1 MWAWIYT
8 ALEPLVASTLGCMQK
23 KLRKLSS
30 IIEQSIC
37 DILLQQ
43 QQHENSTAVQAG
55 QAPSPFE
62 LAMPPPPPP
71 IQKHP
76 KFVKRITSSIASAMR
91 RLTGRSKQ
99 SLGPVVTPGNHSL
112 QSLSHTL
119 YTNNLAAKKAAMHGE
134 GPPSANMPS
143 PRTAA
148 DGSMPSTSVAPGQD
162 AMPLSAASGQPQ
174 PTAAP
179 AAGVQSH
186 GRHSPRD
193 WAPPGPAVHATNSVS
208 QAYAMPAAPNHQ
220 PTSSNSV
227 SQATPMSDLSTP
239 LHLHINK
246 SPHWSQV
253 PSSDGMQP
261 MYPPNAASLTNSQA
275 SASKPH
281 VSAGHTRVLAG
292 GLSGAAGMVSTGQ
305 DFTTHSSKGGDGHN
319 TMVDL
324 PSGDSV
330 ALAGPPSEMQVRH
343 HSTLCSFG
351 IFHLDVLCSTLL
363 GPFTARL
370 TCQVEIA
377 SGALLCT
384 R

>member
-1 MWAWIYT
+1 MCACARMYIQRLLLW
-8 ALEPLVASTLGCMQK
+8 LHQLCASIIELSCASMQK

-43 QQHENSTAVQAG
+43 QQHENSTAVQSG
-55 QAPSPFE
+55 HAPSPFE

-76 KFVKRITSSIASAMR
+76 KFVKRITSSLASAMR

-119 YTNNLAAKKAAMHGE
+119 YNNNLAAKKAAMLRE
-134 GPPSANMPS
+134 GTQTGNMPS
-143 PRTAA
+143 PQTAA
-148 DGSMPSTSVAPGQD
+148 DGSAVPGQD
-162 AMPLSAASGQPQ
+162 GMQPSAASAQQQ

-179 AAGVQSH
+179 AAGVQGA

-193 WAPPGPAVHATNSVS
+193 WAPPEPQVHATNSGMS
-208 QAYAMPAAPNHQ
+208 QAYNMPAVQNQQ

-261 MYPPNAASLTNSQA
+261 LYPPNTTSLPTSQV

-281 VSAGHTRVLAG
+281 VSGGPTRVLAS
-292 GLSGAAGMVSTGQ
+292 GLPGAAGIANAGQ
-305 DFTTHSSKGGDGHN
+305 AFATNSSKCGDVHN

-330 ALAGPPSEMQVRH
+330 ALAGPPSEMQVCCR
-343 HSTLCSFG
+343 SNL
-351 IFHLDVLCSTLL
+351 
-363 GPFTARL
+363 PFVGLA
-370 TCQVEIA
+370 
-377 SGALLCT
+377 
-384 R
+384 